1 MRKSKVLEIKRAF
14 NAKTDGQM
22 TKSQFRA
29 VKKYYN
35 ALRRSGV
42 KIKTK

>member
-1 MRKSKVLEIKRAF
+1 MEIKKAF
-14 NAKTDGQM
+14 NAKTDGKM

-42 KIKTK
+42 RIKKK